1 MDQIFVAFS
10 EYLNFKLQW
19 GEILYEGVL
28 NKNPP
33 SKIMS
38 AHCVVPIRKKKFQ
51 I

>member
-19 GEILYEGVL
+19 GEILYEGLL
-28 NKNPP
+28 NKNPT

-38 AHCVVPIRKKKFQ
+38 AHCVVPIREFQ